1 MKFTEGSE
9 RDIESKKLFL
19 HFVGIVDQL
28 IQGKQGSL
36 SYQLAYDTVY
46 KITKQQKQTELL
58 ALLD

>member
-1 MKFTEGSE
+1 MKFAEGSE